1 MCSYANPTVTAMCR
15 PHVLCTRAPLSLSL
29 SSPLLPSPLSLS
41 LSFSVPRLRT
51 QPRTCILRAVRER
64 YRKRQLNVKQRE
76 RSDVGRSEISNLERM
91 FRDTFNYYRS
101 RIHDT
106 TDFEFSVCSLRKTRV
121 AISPSL

>member
-15 PHVLCTRAPLSLSL
+15 PHVLCTRAPLPLS
-29 SSPLLPSPLSLS
+29 LLPSSTLSSLS